1 MRFDGQEERER
12 LSWGQGVWVGLFLG
26 IVLCLMGYFVY
37 SFLGERGF
45 LSWEREEVSVNSLES
60 RSKLKDI
67 ERKIFSYYL
76 DREVEGQNLA
86 DGLYEGYV
94 AALGDPYS
102 VYYNEKEY
110 KAMNEE
116 TTGQYKGIG
125 IVMQQ
130 DEKTSL
136 AKVVRVYKDTPGAK
150 AGIMVGDIITK
161 VNKKSVNGKDL
172 SQIALEIRREDGKEV
187 TLTIKRQGSSK
198 EMDFQVTP
206 EPIKIPV
213 VESKLLEPD
222 IAYIQIAEF
231 TELTKEQ
238 FDRQFEELK
247 KKGAR
252 KLIIDLRNNPGGL
265 LSSVSALAEEFLN
278 KGDLIVYTE
287 DKKGNR
293 EELTATGDKKIDM
306 PLTVLVNEHSASASE
321 IFAGV
326 VKDYKLGTLVGTKTF
341 GKGIVQQIFDLQ
353 DKSALKL
360 TVAKYFTPKGND
372 IHKIGILPDVRVE
385 QDAKEEQETKTQEE
399 NIRFSKE
406 DKVLDKAVE
415 ILNEK

>member
-67 ERKIFSYYL
+67 ERKISSYYL

-86 DGLYEGYV
+86 EGLYQGYV

-116 TTGQYKGIG
+116 TSGQYKGIG

-150 AGIMVGDIITK
+150 AGILEGDIITK
-161 VNKKSVNGKDL
+161 VNKKSVNSKDL

-238 FDRQFEELK
+238 FDKQFEELK
-247 KKGAR
+247 KKGAK
-252 KLIIDLRNNPGGL
+252 KLVIDLRNNPGGL

-278 KGDLIVYTE
+278 KGDLIVYTK
-287 DKKGNR
+287 DNKGR
-293 EELTATGDKKIDM
+293 RADLKASGEKKIDM
-306 PLTVLVNEHSASASE
+306 PLAVLVNEHSASASE

-326 VKDYKLGTLVGTKTF
+326 VKDYKLGVLVGNKTF

-372 IHKIGILPDVRVE
+372 IHKIGILPDIKVE
-385 QDAKEEQETKTQEE
+385 QDGKEGQET
-399 NIRFSKE
+399 KE